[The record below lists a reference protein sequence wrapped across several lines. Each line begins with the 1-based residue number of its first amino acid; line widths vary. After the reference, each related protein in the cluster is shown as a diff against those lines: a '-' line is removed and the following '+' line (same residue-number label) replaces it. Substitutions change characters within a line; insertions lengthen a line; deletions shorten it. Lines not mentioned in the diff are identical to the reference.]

1 MDSLG
6 GPWFVAHLM
15 VEFHSQLCGSNW
27 ATGAR
32 HRWSNPGIQV
42 TRCLGLGAEVP
53 RLTPSNPG
61 FQVTRCLGLGAEV
74 PRLTPSNLG
83 FQGQLV

>member
-1 MDSLG
+1 
-6 GPWFVAHLM
+6 
-15 VEFHSQLCGSNW
+15 
-27 ATGAR
+27 
-32 HRWSNPGIQV
+32 V
-42 TRCLGLGAEVP
+42 TRCLSLGAEVP